1 MPVFAFEAMDNK
13 GQKVKKE
20 VDASTRDDAIS
31 KVKGMGFHPTA
42 IKEKAGGP
50 PGGASQKAPAAGP
63 GKPGASGKTAAAPKA
78 SGKAQAAAAA
88 AAAGDLG
95 PTPAKKGWVFGG
107 VKMRELTQFTTQ
119 LSTLQD
125 AGLPIVRSLR
135 ILEGQMKP
143 CVLKNALQ
151 EVAGEVESGST
162 LSDAFAKHPKIFDR
176 LYVNMIKA
184 GEAGGVLDT
193 ILERLAQFMEKSLR
207 LRKKVIGAMIYP
219 VVVSTVAVCILAGI
233 MKFVIPAFAEM
244 FKEIG
249 LQLPLMTQIL
259 LGISDFVRDYF
270 LLLLLLPFVFWGIY
284 RGIVSNARGRF
295 LMDKFKLNMPL
306 FGTIIK
312 KSTISR
318 FCRTLGTLI
327 SSGVPILEALAII
340 KETTG
345 NDVVTKAVDD
355 VYGSIREGESIAR
368 PMGASGVFD
377 DIIVN
382 MVDIGEE
389 TGELDKMLMKV
400 ADNYDDDVDIAVESL
415 TSIMEPVLIVFMG
428 GAIGFIVIALFLP
441 LIDLIKGLGG

>member
-1 MPVFAFEAMDNK
+1 
-13 GQKVKKE
+13 
-20 VDASTRDDAIS
+20 
-31 KVKGMGFHPTA
+31 
-42 IKEKAGGP
+42 
-50 PGGASQKAPAAGP
+50 
-63 GKPGASGKTAAAPKA
+63 
-78 SGKAQAAAAA
+78 
-88 AAAGDLG
+88 
-95 PTPAKKGWVFGG
+95 
-107 VKMRELTQFTTQ
+107 
-119 LSTLQD
+119 
-125 AGLPIVRSLR
+125 
-135 ILEGQMKP
+135 MKP
-143 CVLKNALQ
+143 SLLKNTLQ
-151 EVAGEVESGST
+151 EVASEVESGST
-162 LSDAFAKHPKIFDR
+162 LSDAFGKHPKVFDR

-207 LRKKVIGAMIYP
+207 LRKKVIGALIYP
-219 VVVSTVAVCILAGI
+219 VVVTVVAVGILAAI
-233 MKFVIPAFAEM
+233 MKFVIPAFEEM

-249 LQLPLMTQIL
+249 LDLPTMTQVL
-259 LGISDFVRDYF
+259 LAVSRFVSEQF
-270 LLLLLLPFVFWGIY
+270 IVLLLIPPAFWGIY
-284 RGIVSNARGRF
+284 RLVSRNPKGRF
-295 LMDKFKLNMPL
+295 LIDKFKLNMPL

-355 VYGSIREGESIAR
+355 VYNSIREGESIAR
-368 PMGASGVFD
+368 PLGASGVFD

-389 TGELDKMLMKV
+389 TGELDKMLLKV
-400 ADNYDDDVDIAVESL
+400 ADNYDEDVDIAVESL
-415 TSIMEPVLIVFMG
+415 TSVMEPILIVFMG